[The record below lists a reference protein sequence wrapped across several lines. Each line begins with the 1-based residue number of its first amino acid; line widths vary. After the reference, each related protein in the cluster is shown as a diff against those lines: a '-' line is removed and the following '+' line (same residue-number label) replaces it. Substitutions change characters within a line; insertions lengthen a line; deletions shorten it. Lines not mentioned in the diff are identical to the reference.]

1 MRRGVMVLWA
11 ALALG
16 LAARAEATEFVD
28 PWPEGAAV
36 AGIEGRRVEFATRSP
51 FALADVRAGEEAAPS
66 TLGRATLYLPR
77 GYSRERPAPAVVMLH
92 GAGGVLGARELT
104 YGPQFAAMGI
114 AALVVETYGARRD
127 RATTFTER
135 LIEITEAMFLA
146 DAFAALDWLAQEP
159 AIDPRR
165 VALVGFSYGGM
176 VALLAAFE
184 QVARA
189 YAPDGRRF
197 AAHIAYYGPCIA
209 RLRDRRAT
217 GAPVLMLYGT
227 ADEIVDPKRCAEV
240 MGDLEAGGAA
250 VRTIAFPGAFHQWDG
265 GFGGPYRIGRTLN
278 DCRLTVEA
286 DGIARDD
293 NTWLAMSGSFSRKII
308 LGLCAGSGGYLIG
321 RDDAVRAQ
329 SNRAVA
335 EFLARA
341 FAR

>member
-1 MRRGVMVLWA
+1 MKRGVIVWGA
-11 ALALG
+11 VLALV
-16 LAARAEATEFVD
+16 LAGRADAAEFVD
-28 PWPEGAAV
+28 PWPEGASV

-51 FALADVRAGEEAAPS
+51 FALADAGNGDEAAPP
-66 TLGRATLYLPR
+66 TPGRATLYLPR
-77 GYSRERPAPAVVMLH
+77 SYSRERPSPAVVMLH

-114 AALVVETYGARRD
+114 AALVVETYAARRD

-146 DAFAALDWLAQEP
+146 DAFAALDWLGQEP
-159 AIDPRR
+159 AIDSGR
-165 VALVGFSYGGM
+165 VALMGFSYGGM

-189 YAPDGRRF
+189 FAPNGRRF
-197 AAHIAYYGPCIA
+197 AAHIAFYGPCIA
-209 RLRDRRAT
+209 RFRDRRAT

-240 MGDLEAGGAA
+240 MRDLESGGAS
-250 VRTIAFPGAFHQWDG
+250 VRTIAYPGAYHQWDG

-278 DCRLTVEA
+278 DCRLTVEE

-293 NTWLAMSGSFSRKII
+293 NTWLAMSGSFTRKII